1 MTLNRAAAYCQI
13 DDSWEAGKTAAQQVL
28 TQLNGKPDFLLLF
41 ATVGHNMERLLQ
53 GIQSAAEER
62 GVADIPLVGCSGAG
76 VISHMGCDEANH
88 SVSLMGVQSERIHF
102 HPIMSSEL
110 AVNPEQAGQDIAT
123 KINALGL
130 DPSEN
135 RLLFLFPDSFHL
147 NSTALFRGI
156 EQHLDQHCDIVGG
169 AASNDFHLTKTY
181 QFYNQSVLEQSV
193 SGVLISGYFNSQWVS
208 SNGAKVLGSCK
219 TITKA
224 IGNLIYE
231 IDHQPAIAVLQ
242 ELMGDQWRSDF
253 AMLNLFTLGQW
264 LDEQGEQIVN
274 RAIFGIDEAAGAIRM
289 GAEIPT
295 GAVFRLTCRNADKV
309 LSGTQAMAE
318 QVIGAMKNPD
328 EALYFYFN
336 CAGRGSYLFGEP
348 DPDVNCL
355 LDELGRQRP
364 LVGFFSFAEIAP
376 IQQVHHLHNYT
387 GIFVGIEE

>member
-1 MTLNRAAAYCQI
+1 MPLNRAVAYCQI
-13 DDSWEAGKTAAQQVL
+13 DDSWEAGQTAAQHVF
-28 TQLNGKPDFLLLF
+28 TQLNGKPDCLLLF
-41 ATVGHNMERLLQ
+41 ATVGHDMEKLLQ
-53 GIQSAAEER
+53 GIQAAAVEMS
-62 GVADIPLVGCSGAG
+62 GADIPLIGCSGAG
-76 VISHMGCDEANH
+76 VISNIGCDEANH
-88 SVSLMGVQSERIHF
+88 SVSLMGVKSDRIQF

-110 AVNPEQAGQDIAT
+110 AIDPEQAGQDIAT

-130 DPSEN
+130 DPAEN

-156 EQHLDQHCDIVGG
+156 EQHLDQPCEIVGG

-181 QFYNQSVLEQSV
+181 QFYNQSVLEKSV
-193 SGVLISGYFNSQWVS
+193 SGVLISGYFNAQWIS
-208 SNGAKVLGSCK
+208 SNGAKALGGRK

-231 IDHQPAIAVLQ
+231 IDHQPAIAVLK

-264 LDEQGEQIVN
+264 LDEQGEQVVN
-274 RAIFGIDEAAGAIRM
+274 RAIFGIDEAAGAIKM

-295 GAVFRLTCRNADKV
+295 GTIFRLTCRNADKV

-318 QVIGAMKNPD
+318 QVIAAMQNPD

-336 CAGRGSYLFGEP
+336 CAGRGAYLFGES

-355 LDELGRQRP
+355 LDQLGRQRP
-364 LVGFFSFAEIAP
+364 LVGFFTFAEIAP
-376 IQQVHHLHNYT
+376 VQQTHHLHNYT